1 MPRRSPAATT
11 TARRPAVAP
20 PPDDDD
26 DAFAASRRRLVD
38 DDDDED
44 ALLARRRAPHPS
56 TRAGST
62 TSTPSSPTPTR
73 PRPASSVDRRPRV
86 APNTVKVATLLR
98 DHLADRDALSFGA
111 FTRGADKRS
120 AASAF
125 VELLHLKTWDFVALD
140 QPHAYGDISIVKAAC
155 FHDEVP
161 AAA

>member
-1 MPRRSPAATT
+1 MDG
-11 TARRPAVAP
+11 VG
-20 PPDDDD
+20 
-26 DAFAASRRRLVD
+26 
-38 DDDDED
+38 D
-44 ALLARRRAPHPS
+44 ALLAPPPGAASFDAGGVDDLHAVEPDADEAASGIVPS
-56 TRAGST
+56 TD
-62 TSTPSSPTPTR
+62 
-73 PRPASSVDRRPRV
+73 DREWH
-86 APNTVKVATLLR
+86 PNTVKVATLLR

-140 QPHAYGDISIVKAAC
+140 QPHAYGDISIAKAAC